1 MSVRILERFS
11 WKVVASAAAFLAVA
25 AFALPAQAQQA
36 QRVVVDSITVQGNAR
51 VARASILT
59 LLPFEQGDTVG
70 YRDIAEGQKRLW
82 RTRQFSDLRVF
93 AEDGLVPGRALLR
106 IQVEEHPLI
115 RRVIVEGLRNA
126 DPDLVEDSAGLR
138 DGTPYNPQGAVR
150 VAPVLRSALAG
161 KGIPFARI
169 QQRQVPVDGLVN
181 VVDFIVEVEEGNRV
195 ALTEVEV
202 DGNGAV
208 STEEI
213 VGSMAVRPEGFWWFQ
228 DGSYDETVYEQDL
241 SESIPNLYRS
251 RGYLDFE
258 IISDSLII
266 DPETGKARLE
276 LQVSEGAQ
284 YRVAELSLEGNR
296 QFDDERLEE
305 FFKPRRG
312 GLLASLGLSG
322 GAESAE
328 TVGRVFDA
336 VAFEQAQQEIQ
347 QLYYNEGFIFAQMRP
362 LVEKIAPSEEGEAP
376 TVALA
381 LDIQEGQ
388 PAFINR
394 IMIEGNDYTY
404 ERVIRDQIVML
415 PGDVYSQDRVLQSY
429 QSINALG
436 FFETPMPFPD
446 IDADPETGEVD
457 ITFRVNEQQ
466 TGAINFG
473 TSVGGGI
480 GLSGF
485 IGYDQPNLFG
495 QAKEGHLRWDFGRWV
510 NNFTLSYTDP
520 QLFQTRTTG
529 TISLFNARDRFF
541 SFQSGQRRRLG
552 GSVRL
557 GFPIPGALRTRLFVG
572 YSLSRTSYDLA
583 SSTDDQS
590 LFGLPPGTQ
599 SQLSV
604 GVTRSTLNHPIFPT
618 VGSRQSWN
626 VEFNGGVLGG
636 DGSFTRHL
644 LEGTWWLPV
653 GELGGG
659 GGGRPIYFALG
670 SRVRAGGVFGNA
682 DAFPFDRFWMG
693 GVQFGEALRGYD
705 ETSITPLGFFPERTG
720 GITDI
725 NRLGN
730 AYLVLGAELALRLND
745 NISMSAFLDAGNV
758 WADPLDIDPTQLY
771 RGAGVGLQLVTPFG
785 PIGLDYAYGFD
796 KTVPGWQF
804 HFRMGPGF

>member
-1 MSVRILERFS
+1 MRAKMCRFRF
-11 WKVVASAAAFLAVA
+11 WKVAAGVAAFLAVA
-25 AFALPAQAQQA
+25 GPLELQAQQA
-36 QRVVVDSITVQGNAR
+36 QRVVVDSITVQGNGR
-51 VARASILT
+51 VARTSILT
-59 LLPFEQGDTVG
+59 LLSFEVGDTIG
-70 YRDIAEGQKRLW
+70 YRDIAEGQKQLW

-93 AEDGLVPGRALLR
+93 AEDAAVPGRALIR
-106 IQVEEHPLI
+106 VQVAEHPLI
-115 RRVIVEGLRNA
+115 RRVVVQGLRNA

-150 VAPVLRSALAG
+150 VAPVLRQALSA

-169 QQRQVPVDGLVN
+169 EQQQVPVEGLNN
-181 VVDFIVEVEEGNRV
+181 VIDFVVTVDEGNRV
-195 ALTEVEV
+195 ALADVVVE
-202 DGNGAV
+202 GNSAV
-208 STEEI
+208 SDEDIIAAMTT
-213 VGSMAVRPEGFWWFQ
+213 RPEGFWWFQ
-228 DGSYDETVYEQDL
+228 DGTYDEDRYDL
-241 SESIPNLYRS
+241 DLQESIPDLYRS
-251 RGYLDFE
+251 RGYLDAE
-258 IISDSLII
+258 IVADTLII

-276 LQVSEGAQ
+276 VQVVEGLQ
-284 YRVAELSLEGNR
+284 YRIAELDFEGNE
-296 QFDDERLEE
+296 QFDDARLEE
-305 FFKPRRG
+305 FFRPRRG

-322 GAESAE
+322 GAEEAE
-328 TVGRVFDA
+328 TIGRVFDA
-336 VAFEQAQQEIQ
+336 VAFEQAQEEIRQ
-347 QLYYNEGFIFAQMRP
+347 MYYNEGYIFAQMRP
-362 LVEKIAPSEEGEAP
+362 VIERLNPDESGGEP
-376 TVALA
+376 TVALSLA
-381 LDIQEGQ
+381 IQEGQ
-388 PAFINR
+388 PAFVNR
-394 IMIEGNDYTY
+394 ILIEGNDYTY

-436 FFETPMPFPD
+436 FFETPLPFPD

-466 TGAINFG
+466 TGSINFG

-520 QLFQTRTTG
+520 QLFETRTTG
-529 TISLFNARDRFF
+529 TVSLFNARDRFF

-552 GSVRL
+552 GSLRF

-572 YSLSRTSYDLA
+572 YSLSRTSYDLS

-599 SQLSV
+599 SQFSL
-604 GVTRSTLNHPIFPT
+604 GITRSTLNHPIFPT

-636 DGSFTRHL
+636 DGAFTRHL
-644 LEGTWWLPV
+644 VEGTWWLPV

-659 GGGRPIYFALG
+659 GGGRPIYIALG
-670 SRVRAGGVFGNA
+670 TRTRAGGVFGNA

-705 ETSITPLGFFPERTG
+705 ETSITPQGFFAERAG
-720 GITDI
+720 GISDI

-730 AYLVLGAELALRLND
+730 AYLFLGAELALRLND
-745 NISMSAFLDAGNV
+745 NISISGFLDAGNV

-771 RGAGVGLQLVTPFG
+771 RGAGIGLQLVTPFG